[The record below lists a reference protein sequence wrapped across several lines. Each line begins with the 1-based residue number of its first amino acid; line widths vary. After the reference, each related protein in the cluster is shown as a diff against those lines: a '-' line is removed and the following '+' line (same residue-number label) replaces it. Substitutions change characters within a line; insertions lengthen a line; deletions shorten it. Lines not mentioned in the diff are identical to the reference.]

1 MAQSYVQ
8 PRSTAAALLV
18 LARLKAGISQRQ
30 LAERAGVPAT
40 MISAYE
46 RGRRSPTLGTLE
58 RLLKGAG
65 LELRMRLA
73 PLDPHDA
80 VLASLEGTRSG
91 PERRRRD
98 AHIATWWS
106 ATEVE

>member
-1 MAQSYVQ
+1 M
-8 PRSTAAALLV
+8 
-18 LARLKAGISQRQ
+18 LARLKARVTQSE
-30 LAERAGVPAT
+30 LAVKAGVPAT

-58 RLLKGAG
+58 RLLKAAG

-80 VLASLEGTRSG
+80 VLASLEAGRTG

-98 AHIATWWS
+98 AHIAAWWS